1 MTKYQTLSFEQKEN
15 QTWIL
20 TIQRPES
27 LNALNSLV
35 FEEMTDVI
43 KKIQAMSFSEIR
55 SLIITGSG
63 EKAFVAGADIKEL
76 AGLNEEQG
84 KLFAKKGQQ
93 VFFAL
98 TQLKVPVI
106 AAVNGFALGG
116 GLELALG
123 CDFIFASSNA
133 KFSLPEVSLGLIPGF
148 AGTVRLAQAVGLR
161 RAQQMTLTGEMITAE
176 TAERWGLV
184 NKVTNPGEVVVEA
197 LKTSAVIATRSP
209 MAVKTAKHVIYKEW
223 DLAMPDA
230 EESEASAFGSLF
242 ITADMKEGTQAFIEK
257 RKSLFKGF

>member
-1 MTKYQTLSFEQKEN
+1 MNQYQTLKFEKHEN

-20 TIQRPES
+20 TLQRPEA

-35 FEEMTDVI
+35 FEEMTEVL
-43 KKIQAMSFSEIR
+43 KKIEAMSFSEIR
-55 SLIITGSG
+55 SLVITGSG

-76 AGLNEEQG
+76 AELNEEQG
-84 KLFAKKGQQ
+84 KAFAKIGQK

-161 RAQQMTLTGEMITAE
+161 RAQQMTLSGEMITAE
-176 TAERWGLV
+176 TALQWGLV
-184 NKVTNPGEVVVEA
+184 NKVTNPGEVVAEA
-197 LKTSAVIATRSP
+197 LKTAAMIATRSP
-209 MAVKTAKHVIYKEW
+209 VAVKMAKNVIYKEW
-223 DLAMPDA
+223 DLAMTPA
-230 EESEASAFGSLF
+230 EEVEASAFGYLF
-242 ITADMKEGTQAFIEK
+242 TTEDMKEGTQAFIGK
-257 RKSLFKGF
+257 RKAEFKGN